1 MSAMALQ
8 RVEFHTGLDDPIG
21 YACRLLRKA
30 ALQGVRVAAL
40 GPAGAIESLD
50 RALWTF
56 DERDFVPHAR
66 ADRAAA
72 TVLKRSPVWLMAPDA
87 AAAPAWRPTPEAPR
101 VWVNLGIGL
110 SEPVL
115 AHCDRLI
122 ELLGLEPD
130 AVQAGRARWRA
141 YRGWGLDVVHH
152 ERGAGEGR

>member
-1 MSAMALQ
+1 MSATALQ
-8 RVEFHTGLDDPIG
+8 RVEFHTGLDDRIV

-40 GPAGAIESLD
+40 GPADAIESLD

-66 ADRAAA
+66 VDRASAS
-72 TVLKRSPVWLMAPDA
+72 VLKRSPVWLMAPDGAGA
-87 AAAPAWRPTPEAPR
+87 AAWRPAPEAPR

-110 SEPVL
+110 TEPLL

-122 ELLGLEPD
+122 ELLGMEPE